1 MSADRRASGPGFV
14 YLASQSPRRR
24 ELLDRIGVRHEP
36 LLAAA
41 DEDVEALEATR
52 DGESPEAYVER
63 VARAKLRAASRR
75 LRVRALAPA
84 PILCADTTVA
94 IGGRILG
101 KPLDGA
107 DAARMLALLSGRSHR
122 VVSAV
127 AVAARGRS
135 RLAVSVSR
143 VRFATIAPAR
153 IERYV
158 ASGEPFGKAGAYAI
172 QSGAAAWVE
181 RIEGSYTGIMGLPLH
196 ETAAL
201 LEWAGLDVRP

>member
-1 MSADRRASGPGFV
+1 MSADPRASGPGFV

-52 DGESPEAYVER
+52 KGESPEAYVER

-75 LRVRALAPA
+75 LRMRALAPA

-101 KPLDGA
+101 KPIDGA